1 MSFHNKF
8 LSLGLII
15 AAAKSSDGFSTFE
28 KFMINPSNP
37 NYLDAESTAI
47 HQMFLKKD
55 NLRRNL
61 WIILGTQ
68 EFKNYHPSI
77 AIKALC
83 KCWDVINNKS
93 NEDKHKLG
101 ITNYAHLVEKCEP
114 KYKEILAEII
124 QAIIN

>member
-15 AAAKSSDGFSTFE
+15 AAAKSSDGFHTFE
-28 KFMINPSNP
+28 KFMINPANTS
-37 NYLDAESTAI
+37 YLDLESTSI
-47 HQMFLKKD
+47 HQMFIKKAE
-55 NLRRNL
+55 LRRNL

-83 KCWDVINNKS
+83 KCWNVINNKS
-93 NEDKHKLG
+93 NEDKHKSG
-101 ITNYAHLVEKCEP
+101 IANYVHLVEKCEP

-124 QAIIN
+124 QTIIN